1 MKKTAVLIYNS
12 FCNFEFSVAL
22 EILALAEKEV
32 VIFAHTKEAVKSE
45 DGLMVLPNQTI
56 SEINIDEYDSLILPG
71 AMDIREAIENEEVI
85 EFIRKFENKA
95 IGAIS
100 IAPLMLV
107 KAGLLSGKPFMAGVN
122 KEEIMKAPVGLSNDR
137 TVLRQQDGGV
147 SLRQVPVFETEKS
160 HLRRQSTMKKAII
173 MMIVVFA
180 LVVWPF
186 SGVWQLLSGIIG
198 GGVRESFIYPIYGGI
213 ILLSGIIVVCT
224 ELILEEIKSLKDDI
238 KDKKEGC

>member
-1 MKKTAVLIYNS
+1 MIVKKL
-12 FCNFEFSVAL
+12 
-22 EILALAEKEV
+22 
-32 VIFAHTKEAVKSE
+32 
-45 DGLMVLPNQTI
+45 TI
-56 SEINIDEYDSLILPG
+56 SRLLNDVQQCTPQWGVQATERSCVSKMEGLRPD
-71 AMDIREAIENEEVI
+71 
-85 EFIRKFENKA
+85 KFQFLK
-95 IGAIS
+95 
-100 IAPLMLV
+100 
-107 KAGLLSGKPFMAGVN
+107 
-122 KEEIMKAPVGLSNDR
+122 
-137 TVLRQQDGGV
+137 LRN
-147 SLRQVPVFETEKS
+147 RN
-160 HLRRQSTMKKAII
+160 LRRQSTMKKAII